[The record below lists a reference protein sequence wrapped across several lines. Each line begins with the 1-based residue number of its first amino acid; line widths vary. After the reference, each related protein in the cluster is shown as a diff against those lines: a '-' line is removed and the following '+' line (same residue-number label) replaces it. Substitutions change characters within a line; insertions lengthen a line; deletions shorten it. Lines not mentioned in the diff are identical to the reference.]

1 MGVATAAIVG
11 GALLGVGA
19 TALMSKQ
26 QSKQMASM
34 NYQKLAPA
42 MPSSPVMPTMT
53 ADDAGTTNNA
63 SMEAEREREK
73 NAALMRQLQA
83 PEIAT
88 SGLGAHGQATLNRKS
103 LLGG

>member
-1 MGVATAAIVG
+1 MGVTAAVIG

-19 TALMSKQ
+19 SALMSKQ
-26 QSKQMASM
+26 QAKQMPSM
-34 NYQKLAPA
+34 DYRKLQPNL
-42 MPSSPVMPTMT
+42 PSAPVMPVMKPEDSGVT
-53 ADDAGTTNNA
+53 DNA

-88 SGLGAHGQATLNRKS
+88 SGLGAHGQATLNKKS